1 MGQRSSVA
9 TIDKPEFINV
19 QSVSRY
25 IAKCQIKVLYIG
37 ENRNDS
43 VISKEVATKM
53 AQTLPGCPIV
63 GWYKEDVGDFRNH
76 GNVIK
81 IEENK
86 IKMEKKTRPFGFI
99 PPNAKVW
106 FQFFEDTDEFGNITL
121 REYLVTEGYL
131 WTQFEGG
138 DLPIEDGG
146 RPQSMELDEET
157 LQGRWT
163 IDVKR
168 DKEFFIINDAEL
180 KSLCILGK
188 DVEPCYEGSNITP
201 TVTFSNE
208 NFALELKDMLQQLQF
223 TLNKL
228 EGGQKM
234 AVIEEKIADKTD
246 ETKTVESQFKL
257 EDEKKKEENTDKKD
271 DSTSKEDSSAKKE
284 DPKND
289 NEDQKKKDV
298 ANNALKDDEKKD
310 EPTKEDKSEKDS
322 KSEKK
327 DDDEKDKKNPKDY
340 SLLEQKY
347 EDLMTEFTALKAS
360 YEGLVDF
367 KNQVEDKEKDKMIA
381 SFYMLDDEDKKDVI
395 ANKSEYTLDEIESK
409 LSVICVRKKVNFDLD
424 KEVESEK
431 EAPAMYSLDGLK
443 TEATQLPAW
452 LRAVEANKNKNK

>member
-37 ENRNDS
+37 ENRNNS

-63 GWYKEDVGDFRNH
+63 GWYKEDVGDFRDH
-76 GNVIK
+76 GNIIK

-395 ANKSEYTLDEIESK
+395 ANKSKYTLDEIESK

>member
-37 ENRNDS
+37 ENRNNS

-63 GWYKEDVGDFRNH
+63 GWYKEDVDDFRDH

-138 DLPIEDGG
+138 DLPLEDGG

-289 NEDQKKKDV
+289 NEDQKKKDI

-347 EDLMTEFTALKAS
+347 EDLMTEFTALKSS

-452 LRAVEANKNKNK
+452 LKAVETNKNKNK

>member
-1 MGQRSSVA
+1 
-9 TIDKPEFINV
+9 
-19 QSVSRY
+19 
-25 IAKCQIKVLYIG
+25 
-37 ENRNDS
+37 
-43 VISKEVATKM
+43 
-53 AQTLPGCPIV
+53 
-63 GWYKEDVGDFRNH
+63 
-76 GNVIK
+76 
-81 IEENK
+81 
-86 IKMEKKTRPFGFI
+86 
-99 PPNAKVW
+99 
-106 FQFFEDTDEFGNITL
+106 
-121 REYLVTEGYL
+121 
-131 WTQFEGG
+131 
-138 DLPIEDGG
+138 
-146 RPQSMELDEET
+146 
-157 LQGRWT
+157 
-163 IDVKR
+163 
-168 DKEFFIINDAEL
+168 
-180 KSLCILGK
+180 
-188 DVEPCYEGSNITP
+188 
-201 TVTFSNE
+201 
-208 NFALELKDMLQQLQF
+208 
-223 TLNKL
+223 
-228 EGGQKM
+228 M

-310 EPTKEDKSEKDS
+310 EPAKEEDKSEKDS

-340 SLLEQKY
+340 SLLEQQY
-347 EDLMTEFTALKAS
+347 EDLKTEFTALKAS

-395 ANKSEYTLDEIESK
+395 ANKSKYTLDEIESK

-452 LRAVEANKNKNK
+452 LKAVEANKNKNK

>member
-37 ENRNDS
+37 ENRNNS

-63 GWYKEDVGDFRNH
+63 GWYKEDVDDFRDH

-289 NEDQKKKDV
+289 EDQKKKDV

-452 LRAVEANKNKNK
+452 LKAVEANKNKNK

>member
-37 ENRNDS
+37 ENRNNS

-63 GWYKEDVGDFRNH
+63 GWYKEDVGDFRDH

-310 EPTKEDKSEKDS
+310 EPAKEDKSEKDS

-452 LRAVEANKNKNK
+452 LKAVEANKNKNK

>member
-37 ENRNDS
+37 ENRNNS

-63 GWYKEDVGDFRNH
+63 GWYKEDVGDFRDH
-76 GNVIK
+76 GNIIK

-138 DLPIEDGG
+138 DLPLEDGG

-257 EDEKKKEENTDKKD
+257 EDEKKKEENTDNKD
-271 DSTSKEDSSAKKE
+271 DSTSKEDSSTKKE

-289 NEDQKKKDV
+289 NEDQKKKDI

-310 EPTKEDKSEKDS
+310 EPAKEDKSEKDS

-340 SLLEQKY
+340 SLLEQQY
-347 EDLMTEFTALKAS
+347 EDLKTEFTALKAS

-367 KNQVEDKEKDKMIA
+367 KNQVADKEKDRMIA

-395 ANKSEYTLDEIESK
+395 ANKSKYTLDEIESK